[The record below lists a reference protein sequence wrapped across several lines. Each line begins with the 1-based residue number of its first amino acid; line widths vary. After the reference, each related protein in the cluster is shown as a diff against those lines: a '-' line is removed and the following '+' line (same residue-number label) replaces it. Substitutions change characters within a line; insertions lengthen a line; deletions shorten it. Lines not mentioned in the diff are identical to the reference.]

1 MRSASRPPH
10 RWRSEALARAVAEIE
25 TGIDRVWRGLL
36 DERAVQPGSPQ
47 EAELAWLVA
56 DEPAEHEWRVVDAA
70 LDRLWCRD
78 CGLGLT
84 TGPVTCR
91 TCTHYHGTR
100 FVAREL
106 DRPYVPAGN
115 DHALRVVWVV
125 TQARMR
131 YSAHAR
137 VGYELILP
145 DLLAGTVPTSAQA
158 QAARALINKLT
169 DEECDQVTNMAEV
182 ETRVRGR

>member
-1 MRSASRPPH
+1 VSPQSRPPH
-10 RWRSEALARAVAEIE
+10 RWRSEAVARAVAEIE
-25 TGIDRVWRGLL
+25 IGIDEAWRGLL
-36 DERAVQPGSPQ
+36 DQRAVQQGSPE
-47 EAELAWLVA
+47 EAQLAWLVA
-56 DEPAEHEWRVVDAA
+56 DHPADHGWRVVDAA

-78 CGLGLT
+78 CGCGLT

-100 FVAREL
+100 FVAREF
-106 DRPYVPAGN
+106 DRPHVRAGN
-115 DHALRVVWVV
+115 DHALRVAWAVAR
-125 TQARMR
+125 ARMR

-145 DLLAGTVPTSAQA
+145 DLLAGTAPTIAQA

-169 DEECDQVTNMAEV
+169 PEECDQVTNMADV
-182 ETRVRGR
+182 ESRVHDR